1 VKALVLDYGGVI
13 SKTPF
18 ETWYVTE
25 DALGLPR
32 GSITHKGPFDP
43 EQDTR
48 WRDMQAGKMTER
60 DYWYLMIR
68 DVGQMIGEDWTDMQ
82 TFIRRGRGNNPMN
95 NTRPEAL
102 ETIAMAQAAGH
113 KLAILSNEL
122 DLFYGAE
129 MRQKLTF
136 LDDFDTVVDATY
148 TKILKPDPRAY
159 GFVTEALGLAP
170 AECLFVDDQLK
181 NIRGGQ
187 DFGMETVHFDVTDP
201 AGSYAEVRTGLGL

>member
-18 ETWYVTE
+18 ETWHITE

-32 GSITHKGPFDP
+32 GSIPHTGPLDP
-43 EQDTR
+43 SRDAR

-60 DYWYLMIR
+60 EYWYGMIR
-68 DVGQMIGEDWTDMQ
+68 DVGQMVGKDWTDMQ
-82 TFIRRGRGNNPMN
+82 TFIREGRGNDPMT

-102 ETIAMAQAAGH
+102 ETIQMAKEAGC

-129 MRQKLTF
+129 MRKKLTF
-136 LDDFDTVVDATY
+136 LDGFDTIVDATY
-148 TKILKPDPRAY
+148 TKILKPDPRAF

-170 AECLFVDDQLK
+170 EECLFVDDQRK
-181 NIRGGQ
+181 NLAGAEEV
-187 DFGMETVHFDVTDP
+187 GMPYVHFDVTDP
-201 AGSYAEVRTGLGL
+201 AGSFAEVRDRLRL